1 MGQLDS
7 YVPPV
12 VIEYE
17 VHSIIYEVLLSK
29 MFNLNQIKLLILTS
43 RMEIYE
49 IESQVKWHHKDT
61 DKPRI

>member
-1 MGQLDS
+1 MWQ

-17 VHSIIYEVLLSK
+17 VHSNIYEILLPK

-49 IESQVKWHHKDT
+49 IESQVK
-61 DKPRI
+61 